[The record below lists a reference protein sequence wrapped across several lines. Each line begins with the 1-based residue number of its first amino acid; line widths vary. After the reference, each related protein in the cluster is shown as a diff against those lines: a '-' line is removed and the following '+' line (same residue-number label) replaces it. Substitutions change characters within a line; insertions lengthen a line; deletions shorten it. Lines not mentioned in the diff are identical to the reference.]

1 MTSREETGA
10 CLRALRALRGW
21 SQRQAAT
28 AARLPPT
35 RLSDYESGKTSPT
48 LDRLEAIVT
57 ALGFPMLSFEIARQ
71 LARAAQPGDTPHHQ
85 PPPGRIAARV
95 LEVHGRAEEIA
106 DNGIAVGLFVM
117 PQADRADLSLSP
129 PGEVRQA
136 VQTALASHR
145 DSRAESRVARLDRGG
160 RQSGG

>member
-1 MTSREETGA
+1 MTTREETGA

-21 SQRQAAT
+21 NQRQTAA

-57 ALGFPMLSFEIARQ
+57 ALGFSMLSFEIARQ
-71 LARAAQPGDTPHHQ
+71 LIRTGQAGETPPRQVPTHRG
-85 PPPGRIAARV
+85 PGRI

-106 DNGIAVGLFVM
+106 GTGIALGLFVM
-117 PQADRADLSLSP
+117 PRADRSENP
-129 PGEVRQA
+129 PGDLRQPA
-136 VQTALASHR
+136 PATPSPHPC
-145 DSRAESRVARLDRGG
+145 SRAHSSVAHLDRGG
-160 RQSGG
+160 RRSRG

>member
-10 CLRALRALRGW
+10 CLRTLRALRGW
-21 SQRQAAT
+21 NQRQTAA

-71 LARAAQPGDTPHHQ
+71 LARTGQAGYSPGRQVPSVRE
-85 PPPGRIAARV
+85 PGRI

-106 DNGIAVGLFVM
+106 DSGIAVGLFVV
-117 PQADRADLSLSP
+117 PRADRSDLSENP
-129 PGEVRQA
+129 PAELRQA
-136 VQTALASHR
+136 VQAGLPNQGPQTP
-145 DSRAESRVARLDRGG
+145 VVTQWRG
-160 RQSGG
+160 RSA

>member
-21 SQRQAAT
+21 SQRQAAA

-57 ALGFPMLSFEIARQ
+57 ALGFPMLTFEIARQ
-71 LARAAQPGDTPHHQ
+71 LVRAAEGGEVAHRHAPPIRHDT
-85 PPPGRIAARV
+85 RV

-106 DNGIAVGLFVM
+106 DSGIAVGLFVV
-117 PQADRADLSLSP
+117 PRADRTDLSMNP
-129 PGEVRQA
+129 PGEVPQA
-136 VQTALASHR
+136 VQVGLASHR
-145 DSRAESRVARLDRGG
+145 GSRAESRVARLDCRG